1 MVFALNIR
9 AWAEGIKKEIT
20 TIVVADEMRCK
31 YMFRWLNILLAVT
44 SLGMSVVNAFTR
56 EYILMVSTL
65 LFALLCLL
73 NSAFVGMFP
82 HWQRG
87 LHICFAIEA
96 MALIAFFFIS
106 GIPDGFSSLWICLIP
121 SFSLLIFGSKSGSG
135 FCLAALAMMIFLFWV
150 PAGRALLRYDYS
162 DTFMFRFPFLYASVY
177 LIALFME
184 FVRSRTQ
191 KQLVASEEKARHLYR
206 HDALTDLYNRY
217 GFNEVMQSVFA
228 AGGSGRM
235 AMMVIDIDDFK
246 RINDTYGHLA
256 GDRVLQSIAQV
267 MSAAFCE
274 DCFYCR
280 WGGEEF
286 MAFMCC
292 RHDPYQIAENVREKI
307 ENTAMSCEGR
317 EVKVTVSVG
326 VYVTDWEKSPQLEKM
341 QNEADKCMYE
351 AKEKGKNCV
360 VLRSEPEGLAI

>member
-1 MVFALNIR
+1 MFALKIKT
-9 AWAEGIKKEIT
+9 WVEGIKKEIN

-44 SLGMSVVNAFTR
+44 AFGMSVVNVFTR
-56 EYILMVSTL
+56 EYMLVFVTL
-65 LFALLCLL
+65 LFCVLCVL
-73 NSAFVGMFP
+73 NFVFVEKFP
-82 HWQRG
+82 EWQRG

-96 MALIAFFFIS
+96 MLLIGFFFIS
-106 GIPDGFSSLWICLIP
+106 GIPDGFSILWICLIP
-121 SFSLLIFGSKSGSG
+121 SFSLLIFGAKSGSR
-135 FCLAALAMMIFLFWV
+135 FCLAALAMMLYLFWV
-150 PAGRALLRYDYS
+150 PSGRGLLRYDYS
-162 DTFMFRFPFLYASVY
+162 ETYMLRFPFLYLSVY
-177 LIALFME
+177 LISLFME

-191 KQLVASEEKARHLYR
+191 KQLMKLEEKYRHMYR

-217 GFNEVMQSVFA
+217 GFNEVMQKIL
-228 AGGSGRM
+228 AGGGTGRM

-246 RINDTYGHLA
+246 IVNDTFGHLA
-256 GDRVLQSIAQV
+256 GDRVLQHIARV

-274 DCFYCR
+274 DCSYCR

-292 RHDPYQIAENVREKI
+292 GHDPYQIAENVRREV
-307 ENTAMSCEGR
+307 ESAVLSCEGR
-317 EVKVTVSVG
+317 EVRVTVSVG
-326 VYVTDWEKSPQLEKM
+326 VYVTAWEKGFCLEKL

-360 VLRSEPEGLAI
+360 VLRSE